1 MLRQRPHR
9 AEPGVDDRDQDG
21 LGPAGHDRRCVPPAD
36 RLTRLSH
43 GATPGRAG
51 RHHRH
56 VWATQPECDGDMPRG
71 GVDEHVLNEG
81 RTDPFQPAL
90 LEDALLFE
98 EDRQS
103 TRRASEDHTDVV
115 QQTVLREPG
124 IGECLLGGDQRQLG
138 IAVHSAELLWF
149 DPAGGIEALHLTGD
163 LHRVFA
169 GVEERHLADPRL
181 PFEHGGP
188 GTGRIETNRR
198 HRPHACHDDAL
209 HPNGDGVRT
218 RATSR
223 SLRVTT
229 CASWLMRRIRPES
242 TWPGPISRNSAL
254 PRVTLSTTEEVHCTG
269 LRMWSASSLRMSSA
283 LVRIWPVMLATTGI
297 RGCRSGSRA
306 TISPNCAAARAIRG
320 EWGAIL
326 IGSRTTRAAPRAR
339 ASSAARSS
347 AGDSP
352 ERTIWPGEFA
362 LATVMTPTAAA
373 SATTPSMTSRSS
385 PNTAS
390 MPPGRSLPVSFIKR
404 PRSRTRTS
412 ALSKSMTSAA
422 TSAVNSPRL
431 WPAT

>member
-1 MLRQRPHR
+1 
-9 AEPGVDDRDQDG
+9 
-21 LGPAGHDRRCVPPAD
+21 
-36 RLTRLSH
+36 
-43 GATPGRAG
+43 
-51 RHHRH
+51 
-56 VWATQPECDGDMPRG
+56 MPRG
-71 GVDEHVLNEG
+71 GVDQHVLNKG
-81 RTDPFQPAL
+81 GADPFQPTL
-90 LEDALLFE
+90 LEDTLLLE
-98 EDRQS
+98 EDSKS
-103 TRRASEDHTDVV
+103 TCCASEDHPDVIDEA
-115 QQTVLREPG
+115 VLYEPG
-124 IGECLLGGDQRQLG
+124 IGECLSGRDQPELG
-138 IAVHSAELLWF
+138 IAVHPAELLRF
-149 DPAGGIEALHLTGD
+149 DPAGGIEALHLAGD

-188 GTGRIETNRR
+188 GTRRIETNRR
-198 HRPHACHDDAL
+198 HRPHPGHDDAL

-254 PRVTLSTTEEVHCTG
+254 PRVTISTTDEVHCTG
-269 LRMWSASSLRMSSA
+269 LRMWSA

-306 TISPNCAAARAIRG
+306 TISPNCAAARAISG
-320 EWGAIL
+320 EWEAML
-326 IGSRTTRAAPRAR
+326 IGRRTTLAAPRAR

-347 AGDSP
+347 AGASPDS
-352 ERTIWPGEFA
+352 TICPGEFA
-362 LATVMTPTAAA
+362 LARVITPMTAA
-373 SATTPSMTSRSS
+373 SATTPSSTSRSS
-385 PNTAS
+385 PSTAS
-390 MPPGRSLPVSFIKR
+390 IPPGRSLPFSFIRR

-431 WPAT
+431 WPATYRGATTCPS